1 MVLSN
6 IAVLRYY
13 GKFRGGKGSL
23 LLLIFSMKCK
33 KYMYCYEKAFD
44 LKGNIMLVKVV
55 CKRNNIR
62 KQEPLK
68 DLFCLYFL

>member
-1 MVLSN
+1 
-6 IAVLRYY
+6 
-13 GKFRGGKGSL
+13 
-23 LLLIFSMKCK
+23 
-33 KYMYCYEKAFD
+33 MYCYEKAFD

-55 CKRNNIR
+55 GKRNNIR